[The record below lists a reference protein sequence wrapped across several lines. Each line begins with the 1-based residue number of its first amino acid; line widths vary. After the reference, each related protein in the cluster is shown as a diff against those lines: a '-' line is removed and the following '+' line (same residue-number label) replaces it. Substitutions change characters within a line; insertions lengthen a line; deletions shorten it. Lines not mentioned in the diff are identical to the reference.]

1 MLKVHQEV
9 VVELDEEVALLER
22 RQRDSLLELH
32 RELMPQLALVEAP
45 ELGEDL
51 GELGLLARLPVEEGV
66 NLSGAAH
73 RSRLEPAR
81 FPYPLDLV
89 RGDDTGA
96 DGRPDRRAPLDVNT
110 RPDRESPVRLV
121 SLTRRRRCVAKK
133 RRPSPDLLFISRPGL
148 NGSRWCGLTIRQVRK
163 REGGDAL
170 FVGGKRDDGRRRA
183 RGARREAEMEMRRKA
198 PRELDGTDLRA
209 KRRKTFDAQDG
220 GGDDGDGATGGEAD
234 ESLERYEYA
243 APDAIVRGLGCV
255 GFVVTCSFQR
265 EKSATRRRPRC
276 SGPRLPTTK
285 GLRLNPVK
293 MPGRGFVLIRM
304 SERPNPDASDAR
316 GRDDQHPGDPN
327 DDDDGT
333 RAIVAAEAVGVVTR
347 TVADVKAGRCPAP
360 RFVEKITPV
369 TATCAL
375 DRAAIDAGAVAAL
388 AASGFDAKGCDV
400 SFAVSYHNRFKT
412 QGGSEGGQGGGWRRR
427 AAAPAAERHGR
438 REVIEAVAGGV
449 RAALTAAGAT
459 GVNVDPRDPD
469 VVAFAEVISVL
480 ATDNGQAG

>member
-1 MLKVHQEV
+1 M
-9 VVELDEEVALLER
+9 
-22 RQRDSLLELH
+22 
-32 RELMPQLALVEAP
+32 
-45 ELGEDL
+45 
-51 GELGLLARLPVEEGV
+51 
-66 NLSGAAH
+66 
-73 RSRLEPAR
+73 
-81 FPYPLDLV
+81 
-89 RGDDTGA
+89 DD
-96 DGRPDRRAPLDVNT
+96 
-110 RPDRESPVRLV
+110 
-121 SLTRRRRCVAKK
+121 
-133 RRPSPDLLFISRPGL
+133 
-148 NGSRWCGLTIRQVRK
+148 
-163 REGGDAL
+163 DAL
-170 FVGGKRDDGRRRA
+170 EA
-183 RGARREAEMEMRRKA
+183 LRREAEMEMRRKA

-265 EKSATRRRPRC
+265 EKSATREATEMLR
-276 SGPRLPTTK
+276 PRLPTTK

-293 MPGRGFVLIRM
+293 MPGRGFILVRM
-304 SERPNPDASDAR
+304 SERPDPDASDAK
-316 GRDDQHPGDPN
+316 GRDDPHPENPN
-327 DDDDGT
+327 DDDRT

-369 TATCAL
+369 TATCAF

-388 AASGFDAKGCDV
+388 AASGFDAKARDV

-412 QGGSEGGQGGGWRRR
+412 QGDPREGKAGDGGG

-459 GVNVDPRDPD
+459 GVSVDLRDPD

-480 ATDNGQAG
+480 APATDKPDSGAGKGERFTRRLALGLVPKSSDAFERRKKGIMPASLKTG

>member
-1 MLKVHQEV
+1 M
-9 VVELDEEVALLER
+9 
-22 RQRDSLLELH
+22 
-32 RELMPQLALVEAP
+32 
-45 ELGEDL
+45 
-51 GELGLLARLPVEEGV
+51 
-66 NLSGAAH
+66 
-73 RSRLEPAR
+73 
-81 FPYPLDLV
+81 
-89 RGDDTGA
+89 DD
-96 DGRPDRRAPLDVNT
+96 
-110 RPDRESPVRLV
+110 
-121 SLTRRRRCVAKK
+121 
-133 RRPSPDLLFISRPGL
+133 
-148 NGSRWCGLTIRQVRK
+148 
-163 REGGDAL
+163 DAL
-170 FVGGKRDDGRRRA
+170 EA
-183 RGARREAEMEMRRKA
+183 LRREAEMEMRRKA

-209 KRRKTFDAQDG
+209 KRRKTFDAQ
-220 GGDDGDGATGGEAD
+220 DGATGGEAD

-265 EKSATRRRPRC
+265 EKSATREATEMLR
-276 SGPRLPTTK
+276 PRLPTTK

-293 MPGRGFVLIRM
+293 MPGRGFILVRM
-304 SERPNPDASDAR
+304 SERPNPDASDAK
-316 GRDDQHPGDPN
+316 GRDDPHPGDPN
-327 DDDDGT
+327 DEDDGT

-369 TATCAL
+369 TATCAF

-388 AASGFDAKGCDV
+388 AASGFDAKGRDV

-412 QGGSEGGQGGGWRRR
+412 QGDPREGKAGDGGG

-459 GVNVDPRDPD
+459 GVNVDLRDPD

-480 ATDNGQAG
+480 APATDKPDSGGAGKGERFTRRLALGLVPKSSNAFERRKKGIMPASLKTG

>member
-1 MLKVHQEV
+1 M
-9 VVELDEEVALLER
+9 
-22 RQRDSLLELH
+22 
-32 RELMPQLALVEAP
+32 
-45 ELGEDL
+45 
-51 GELGLLARLPVEEGV
+51 
-66 NLSGAAH
+66 
-73 RSRLEPAR
+73 
-81 FPYPLDLV
+81 
-89 RGDDTGA
+89 DD
-96 DGRPDRRAPLDVNT
+96 
-110 RPDRESPVRLV
+110 
-121 SLTRRRRCVAKK
+121 
-133 RRPSPDLLFISRPGL
+133 
-148 NGSRWCGLTIRQVRK
+148 
-163 REGGDAL
+163 DAL
-170 FVGGKRDDGRRRA
+170 EA
-183 RGARREAEMEMRRKA
+183 LRREAEMEMRRKA

-209 KRRKTFDAQDG
+209 KRRKTFDARDG

-265 EKSATRRRPRC
+265 EKSATREATEMLR
-276 SGPRLPTTK
+276 PRLPTTK
-285 GLRLNPVK
+285 ALRLNPVK
-293 MPGRGFVLIRM
+293 MPGRGFILVRM
-304 SERPNPDASDAR
+304 SERPNPDASDAK
-316 GRDDQHPGDPN
+316 GRDDPHPEDPN

-369 TATCAL
+369 TATCAF

-412 QGGSEGGQGGGWRRR
+412 QGDPREGKAGDGGG

-459 GVNVDPRDPD
+459 GVSVDLRDPD

-480 ATDNGQAG
+480 APPATDKPDSGGAGKGERFARRLALGLVPKSSDAFERRKKGIMPASLKTG

>member
-1 MLKVHQEV
+1 M
-9 VVELDEEVALLER
+9 
-22 RQRDSLLELH
+22 
-32 RELMPQLALVEAP
+32 
-45 ELGEDL
+45 
-51 GELGLLARLPVEEGV
+51 
-66 NLSGAAH
+66 
-73 RSRLEPAR
+73 
-81 FPYPLDLV
+81 
-89 RGDDTGA
+89 DD
-96 DGRPDRRAPLDVNT
+96 
-110 RPDRESPVRLV
+110 
-121 SLTRRRRCVAKK
+121 
-133 RRPSPDLLFISRPGL
+133 
-148 NGSRWCGLTIRQVRK
+148 
-163 REGGDAL
+163 DAL
-170 FVGGKRDDGRRRA
+170 EA
-183 RGARREAEMEMRRKA
+183 LRREAEMEMRRKA

-265 EKSATRRRPRC
+265 EKSATREATEMLR
-276 SGPRLPTTK
+276 PRLPTTK

-293 MPGRGFVLIRM
+293 MPGRGFILVRM
-304 SERPNPDASDAR
+304 SERPDPDASDAK
-316 GRDDQHPGDPN
+316 GRDDPHPENPN
-327 DDDDGT
+327 DDDRT

-369 TATCAL
+369 TATCAF

-412 QGGSEGGQGGGWRRR
+412 QGDPREGKAGMEA

-459 GVNVDPRDPD
+459 GVNVDLRDPD

-480 ATDNGQAG
+480 APRDGQAG

>member
-1 MLKVHQEV
+1 M
-9 VVELDEEVALLER
+9 
-22 RQRDSLLELH
+22 
-32 RELMPQLALVEAP
+32 
-45 ELGEDL
+45 
-51 GELGLLARLPVEEGV
+51 
-66 NLSGAAH
+66 
-73 RSRLEPAR
+73 
-81 FPYPLDLV
+81 
-89 RGDDTGA
+89 DD
-96 DGRPDRRAPLDVNT
+96 
-110 RPDRESPVRLV
+110 
-121 SLTRRRRCVAKK
+121 
-133 RRPSPDLLFISRPGL
+133 
-148 NGSRWCGLTIRQVRK
+148 
-163 REGGDAL
+163 DAL
-170 FVGGKRDDGRRRA
+170 EA
-183 RGARREAEMEMRRKA
+183 LRREAEMEMRRKA

-265 EKSATRRRPRC
+265 EKSATREATEMLR
-276 SGPRLPTTK
+276 PRLPTTK

-293 MPGRGFVLIRM
+293 MPGRGFILVRM
-304 SERPNPDASDAR
+304 SERPNPDASDAK
-316 GRDDQHPGDPN
+316 GRDDPHPENPN
-327 DDDDGT
+327 DDDRT

-369 TATCAL
+369 TATCAF

-412 QGGSEGGQGGGWRRR
+412 QGDPREGKAGDGGGGGG
-427 AAAPAAERHGR
+427 AAPAAERHGR

-459 GVNVDPRDPD
+459 GVNVDLRDPD

-480 ATDNGQAG
+480 APATDKPDSGGAGKGERFARRLALGLVPKSSNAFERRKKGIMPASLKTG

>member
-1 MLKVHQEV
+1 M
-9 VVELDEEVALLER
+9 
-22 RQRDSLLELH
+22 
-32 RELMPQLALVEAP
+32 
-45 ELGEDL
+45 
-51 GELGLLARLPVEEGV
+51 
-66 NLSGAAH
+66 
-73 RSRLEPAR
+73 
-81 FPYPLDLV
+81 
-89 RGDDTGA
+89 DD
-96 DGRPDRRAPLDVNT
+96 
-110 RPDRESPVRLV
+110 
-121 SLTRRRRCVAKK
+121 
-133 RRPSPDLLFISRPGL
+133 
-148 NGSRWCGLTIRQVRK
+148 
-163 REGGDAL
+163 DAL
-170 FVGGKRDDGRRRA
+170 EA
-183 RGARREAEMEMRRKA
+183 LRREAEMEMRRKA

-209 KRRKTFDAQDG
+209 KRRKTFDARDG

-265 EKSATRRRPRC
+265 EKSATREATEMLR
-276 SGPRLPTTK
+276 PRLPTSK

-293 MPGRGFVLIRM
+293 MPGRGFILVRM
-304 SERPNPDASDAR
+304 SERPDQDASDAK
-316 GRDDQHPGDPN
+316 GRDDPHPGDPN
-327 DDDDGT
+327 DDDGT

-369 TATCAL
+369 TATCAF

-388 AASGFDAKGCDV
+388 AASGFDAKGRDV

-412 QGGSEGGQGGGWRRR
+412 QGDPREGKAGDGGGGG

-449 RAALTAAGAT
+449 RAALTAAGTT
-459 GVNVDPRDPD
+459 GVSVDLRDPD

-480 ATDNGQAG
+480 APPATDKPDSGGAGKGERFARRLALGLVPKSSNAFERRKKGIMPASLKTG

>member
-1 MLKVHQEV
+1 M
-9 VVELDEEVALLER
+9 
-22 RQRDSLLELH
+22 
-32 RELMPQLALVEAP
+32 
-45 ELGEDL
+45 
-51 GELGLLARLPVEEGV
+51 
-66 NLSGAAH
+66 
-73 RSRLEPAR
+73 
-81 FPYPLDLV
+81 
-89 RGDDTGA
+89 DD
-96 DGRPDRRAPLDVNT
+96 
-110 RPDRESPVRLV
+110 
-121 SLTRRRRCVAKK
+121 
-133 RRPSPDLLFISRPGL
+133 
-148 NGSRWCGLTIRQVRK
+148 
-163 REGGDAL
+163 DAL
-170 FVGGKRDDGRRRA
+170 EA
-183 RGARREAEMEMRRKA
+183 LRREAEMEMRRKA

-220 GGDDGDGATGGEAD
+220 GGDDGDGDGATGGEAD

-265 EKSATRRRPRC
+265 EKSATREATEMLR
-276 SGPRLPTTK
+276 PRLPTTPLAFGAAAK

-293 MPGRGFVLIRM
+293 MPGRGFILVRM
-304 SERPNPDASDAR
+304 SERPDPDASDAK
-316 GRDDQHPGDPN
+316 GRDDPHPGDPN
-327 DDDDGT
+327 DDNDGT

-369 TATCAL
+369 TATCAF

-388 AASGFDAKGCDV
+388 AASGFDAKARDV

-412 QGGSEGGQGGGWRRR
+412 QGDPREGKAGDGGGG
-427 AAAPAAERHGR
+427 AAPAAERHGR

-459 GVNVDPRDPD
+459 GVSVDLRDPD

-480 ATDNGQAG
+480 APAADKPGSGGAGKGERFARRLALGLVPKSSNAFERRKKGIMPASLKTG